1 MSIGAA
7 SEAPDGASL
16 VPAMEGCTAQD
27 LDRVVCDAL
36 AEASGAVI
44 VVPSTAPTT
53 ALVSRLSD
61 RWGVGIAADPVAFL
75 RACGE
80 GKRQHAFV
88 FTDRFV
94 SAETAPLL
102 VSRRGRREF
111 FPAFET
117 IAVRRYGMT
126 LYCWTGAD
134 FECLRPASADRDLLR
149 AIDRYYAACERLPGE
164 TWLMRDQQVQ
174 RTVQERIGQARRL
187 IRLYQSIALR
197 SGMAAPG
204 VESRTLFET
213 LSQLDAHLPV
223 GEVA

>member
-1 MSIGAA
+1 
-7 SEAPDGASL
+7 
-16 VPAMEGCTAQD
+16 MEGCTAQD

-36 AEASGAVI
+36 AEAGGAVI

-53 ALVSRLSD
+53 ALVSRLPD
-61 RWGVGIAADPVAFL
+61 RWGVGIAVDPVAFL
-75 RACGE
+75 RACAE

-126 LYCWTGAD
+126 LYCWTGTT
-134 FECLRPASADRDLLR
+134 FECLRPTSANDRDLLH